1 MNHFNFI
8 RQCLD
13 NISKPKQSVKDIPYL
28 KEYSE
33 VRSKLF
39 KIYKEKCLHSKI
51 NTDEC
56 KIVYNL
62 LFSLTDKDNLI

>member
-8 RQCLD
+8 RQSLD
-13 NISKPKQSVKDIPYL
+13 NISKPKQSIKDIPNL

-39 KIYKEKCLHSKI
+39 KMYKEKCLCSKI
-51 NTDEC
+51 NTNEC

-62 LFSLTDKDNLI
+62 LFALIDNE

>member
-8 RQCLD
+8 RQSLD
-13 NISKPKQSVKDIPYL
+13 NMSKSKKSIKDIPNL

-39 KIYKEKCLHSKI
+39 KIYKEKCLYSKI
-51 NTDEC
+51 NTNEC

-62 LFSLTDKDNLI
+62 LFSIIDKE

>member
-8 RQCLD
+8 RQSLD
-13 NISKPKQSVKDIPYL
+13 NIQKPKQSIKDIPNI

-39 KIYKEKCLHSKI
+39 KMYKKKCLHSKI
-51 NTDEC
+51 NTNEC
-56 KIVYNL
+56 KILYNL
-62 LFSLTDKDNLI
+62 LFSIIDKE